1 MEDREYQEF
10 LQWLEF
16 KRQRTQETTVVVTA
30 EQPQLHLEHEPPA
43 PPAPK
48 YKKRKNV
55 RNFQQPYTPQHNCV
69 IRDLLAAG
77 WDYEDIGDVLGRSG
91 TAIKKQFHRHIK
103 GKL

>member
-16 KRQRTQETTVVVTA
+16 KRQRTQQTTVVVNC
-30 EQPQLHLEHEPPA
+30 EQPQLLLDQEPSL
-43 PPAPK
+43 PK
-48 YKKRKNV
+48 YEMQKHF
-55 RNFQQPYTPQHNCV
+55 RNFQKPYTMHENCA

-77 WDYEDIGDVLGRSG
+77 WAYSEIGELLGRSG
-91 TAIKKQFHRHIK
+91 KAIKGQFHNHIK